1 MQIRLVLADDHL
13 PLRTQVRVFLE
24 SDPKIRVVGEA
35 NTGQEAVDAV
45 RQFQP
50 DVAILDIAMPKL
62 NGIEATRQICA
73 EHWPTQVIIFS
84 AYATRHHVQ
93 AALQAG
99 ARGYVCKGTDVIH
112 LMQAVHTVVAGQR
125 FLGPLVEIHP
135 DFPSKGI
142 KILP

>member
-13 PLRTQVRVFLE
+13 PLRTQMRTFLE

-35 NTGQEAVDAV
+35 SNGQEAVDAV

-73 EHWPTQVIIFS
+73 EHWPTQIIIFS
-84 AYATRHHVQ
+84 AYATDHHVH

-99 ARGYVCKGTDVIH
+99 ARGYVCKGVDVSH
-112 LMQAVHTVVAGQR
+112 LMEAVRTVIAGQH
-125 FLGPLVEIHP
+125 FLS
-135 DFPSKGI
+135 PSLKLS
-142 KILP
+142 KISPS